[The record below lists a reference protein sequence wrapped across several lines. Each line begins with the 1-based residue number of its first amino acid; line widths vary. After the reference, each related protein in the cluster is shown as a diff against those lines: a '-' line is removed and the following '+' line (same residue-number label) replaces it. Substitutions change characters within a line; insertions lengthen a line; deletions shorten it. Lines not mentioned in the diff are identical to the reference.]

1 MLATFMILVRFF
13 DLNCRN
19 ASAAPPHQPPEPAL
33 SGREC
38 RGSPIAPIAA
48 TGAARQRVRK
58 PQPVLDQDV
67 LDKDIN
73 ALNGTTD
80 VETEN

>member
-1 MLATFMILVRFF
+1 M
-13 DLNCRN
+13 
-19 ASAAPPHQPPEPAL
+19 PA
-33 SGREC
+33 
-38 RGSPIAPIAA
+38 RGE
-48 TGAARQRVRK
+48 VRK
-58 PQPVLDQDV
+58 PQPLLRQDV